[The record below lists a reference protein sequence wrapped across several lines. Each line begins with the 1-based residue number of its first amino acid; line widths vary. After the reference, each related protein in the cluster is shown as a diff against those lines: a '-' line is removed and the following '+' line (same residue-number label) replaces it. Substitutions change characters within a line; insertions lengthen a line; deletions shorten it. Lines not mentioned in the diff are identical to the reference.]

1 MNYQNIYNQIIERA
15 KNRKLEGYKEKH
27 HIIPKCLGG
36 DNSKKNL
43 VELTAREHFLCHR
56 LLCEV
61 YPNNEK
67 LLWALWLMAIGK
79 QKRKN
84 TEPYKVSSREYERVK
99 LIFVEKQKQK
109 KVPQEHKDKVSKA
122 NSEEVSQYDMA
133 GVWLR
138 DFDSVMEAERYINNI
153 PEAHWSE
160 LSDNI
165 GACCRLKQKSA
176 YGYIWRYKK
185 DSLDLSKYIGADNK
199 KQGKKI
205 IDPKTGNIF
214 KSVKEAQ
221 TVLKISNWRIY
232 QMLKEQ
238 KLKYE

>member
-15 KNRKLEGYKEKH
+15 KDRKLKGYKEKH

-36 DNSKKNL
+36 NNTKENL

-56 LLCEV
+56 LLCEI
-61 YPNNEK
+61 YPNNNK
-67 LLWALWLMAIGK
+67 LIWALWLMAIGK
-79 QKRKN
+79 KKPKN
-84 TEPYKVSSREYERVK
+84 QEPYKISSREYERVK
-99 LIFVEKQKQK
+99 LIFVNKQKQK

-122 NSEEVSQYDMA
+122 NSEEVSQYDVA
-133 GVWLR
+133 GVWLK
-138 DFDSVMEAERYINNI
+138 DFNSAMEAERYINNTS
-153 PEAHWSE
+153 EAHWTE

-165 GACCRLKQKSA
+165 AACCRGKQKTA
-176 YGYIWRYKK
+176 YGYIWIYKK
-185 DSLDLSKYIGADNK
+185 NSLDLSKHIGGGGGPN
-199 KQGKKI
+199 GKKI
-205 IDPKTGNIF
+205 IDPKTGNVF

-221 TVLKISNWRIY
+221 NILKISNWRIY